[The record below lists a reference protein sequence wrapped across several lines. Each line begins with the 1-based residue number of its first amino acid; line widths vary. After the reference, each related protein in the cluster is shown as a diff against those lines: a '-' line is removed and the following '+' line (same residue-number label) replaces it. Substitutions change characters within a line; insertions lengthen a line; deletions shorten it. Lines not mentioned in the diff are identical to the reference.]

1 MITLANKL
9 SRSESSTGLDVWYK
23 TELNAQY
30 NRESVR
36 SIIGSDVSEGQT
48 YVVLIPF
55 TEKYRTFKE
64 WSAKDNTYTLRVGDI
79 IFFDT
84 FDGDIT
90 SSNINELKSQYE
102 NCVVKSIVEA
112 ENKNGATIQFKVGG
126 V

>member
-55 TEKYRTFKE
+55 NEKYRTFKD
-64 WSAKDNTYTLRVGDI
+64 WSDKDNTYTLRVGDI

-84 FDGDIT
+84 FDGDVT